1 MSQTSVTV
9 KETINVR
16 FDKPKKFKVV
26 LHNDD
31 KTPMAFVIELLV
43 GLFNHDT
50 ARAENI
56 TMEVHTNGKGVAGI
70 YYYEIAE
77 QKALE
82 ATNISRNNGF
92 PLTFTVEEE

>member
-1 MSQTSVTV
+1 MSQTSVTL
-9 KETINVR
+9 KETVNIK

-43 GLFNHDT
+43 GLFNHDP
-50 ARAENI
+50 ARAEDI
-56 TMEVHTNGKGVAGI
+56 TMEVHTKGKAVAGI

-77 QKALE
+77 QKSHE

-92 PLTFTVEEE
+92 PLTFSVEEE

>member
-1 MSQTSVTV
+1 MSQTSVTL
-9 KETINVR
+9 KETVNIK

-31 KTPMAFVIELLV
+31 STPMAFVIELLV
-43 GLFNHDT
+43 GLFNHDP
-50 ARAENI
+50 AKAEDI
-56 TMEVHTNGKGVAGI
+56 TMEVHTKGKAVAGI

-77 QKALE
+77 QKSHE

-92 PLTFTVEEE
+92 PLTFSVEEE